1 MPCGFGNGN
10 VVYRSYPHH
19 ELLPLG
25 EVRNFPTSK
34 KKNYIPHTMEFCQFI
49 WKYLL
54 HFCEKPRVRSDA
66 PTQAQLSVY
75 KHH

>member
-1 MPCGFGNGN
+1 MSCGFGNGN

-34 KKNYIPHTMEFCQFI
+34 KKKLHSTYNGILPI
-49 WKYLL
+49 YLEVL
-54 HFCEKPRVRSDA
+54 IAF
-66 PTQAQLSVY
+66 L
-75 KHH
+75 